1 MLDMDYKEYEGFKK
15 IENSKE
21 YTLEQLYDVIK
32 KYQDVTGEVKYA
44 QYDEELKIVVDVDR
58 KYYIDI
64 YLKDKYIVIERKL
77 EAGAVEDS
85 QNIMEESKSLALAH
99 VDRMI
104 DQIYDLLKEYVTTG
118 KITEHI
124 TKAKKILYV
133 EENKRLVLKG
143 AISLGKI
150 FDVRDENN
158 KPLYEIKQNVINQ
171 IFSIQNLEST
181 REEASLNYKNKEQNK
196 YVMLKSPYEVINLK
210 KDENSTKTKYISELS
225 NKQLEITADFTDNH
239 YLVELNKIVIG
250 SIDCLDPD
258 LKQRYRIE
266 INNLEYTYIL
276 LCTIALIDTISKINM

>member
-44 QYDEELKIVVDVDR
+44 QYDEDLKIVVDVDR

-64 YLKDKYIVIERKL
+64 YLKDKFIVIERKL